1 MSEVYAFIEAEKTTH
16 NVAVLCR
23 LLKVARSSFYAWL
36 AGEPARAARRA
47 ADDALAHE
55 ITVLRIASGAPTEC
69 SASMPSC
76 AGWTGGSTRKRVERI
91 MREYD
96 ITGVTRR
103 KRRSLTR
110 PAKKTV
116 PAHDLIGLRCATRPA
131 GRRGCAHGR
140 EVEAT
145 DVARGLRADLA
156 QVIADLKPKFVRFP
170 GGCLWNRSA
179 VGHRPSAGPARAGV
193 PAPAP
198 ASSVP
203 VRAR

>member
-23 LLKVARSSFYAWL
+23 LLKVARSSFYAL
-36 AGEPARAARRA
+36 AR
-47 ADDALAHE
+47 E
-55 ITVLRIASGAPTEC
+55 ITVLRIASRCTYGVQRIHAELRRLDRRVN
-69 SASMPSC
+69 
-76 AGWTGGSTRKRVERI
+76 RKRVERI

-145 DVARGLRADLA
+145 DVARGLGADLA

-179 VGHRPSAGPARAGV
+179 AGHRPSAGPARAGV